1 MKKNDEIYKRVI
13 KFHDTENML
22 VISELII
29 TTRNGYNEFT
39 MCNERAGHSGQAEFV
54 PKDGYQTELY
64 EIWNQY
70 HLNGMSSGLPIQMK
84 AITEWKK
91 QGNEYDYTKVC
102 EYLKSIN
109 LYEVDLKSNLPK
121 NMFIYGKKT
130 IKDSETYKYGHGWVH
145 CNLPEDFEETLD
157 ELCDNIEE
165 EESNR
170 FEDGIEDWDNIFDD
184 DGNLREEVSN
194 LEDEKIIALAKYLN
208 NQL

>member
-22 VISELII
+22 VTSKLVI

-54 PKDGYQTELY
+54 PNDGYQTELHI
-64 EIWNQY
+64 IWNQY
-70 HLNGMSSGLPIQMK
+70 HLNGMCAGLPIQMK

-91 QGNEYDYTKVC
+91 QGNKYDYKEVC

-109 LYEVDLKSNLPK
+109 LYEVDLKSNLPE
-121 NMFIYGKKT
+121 NMFITGKET
-130 IKDSETYKYGHGWVH
+130 IQDGETYKYGCGWVH
-145 CNLPEDFEETLD
+145 CNLPKDFEETLD

-184 DGNLREEVSN
+184 DGNLRDEVSN